1 MNESYGI
8 TATTAEL
15 VRLRGPNAG
24 SAIAPRGRVRT
35 ADAGHY
41 ASAFRGRGMEFEES
55 RIYQPGDDV
64 RTIDWRVSART
75 GRVHTKLFHEE
86 RERPV
91 LLLLDERPSMQFGT
105 RDAFKSVLAARAAA
119 TLAWTARDGG
129 DRVGAMILTGA
140 GHLEVPPRRS
150 EARLVHL
157 LRLIGDSTAE
167 RRENRTPTLAEG
179 VARLVR
185 VSRPGAFVFVI
196 SDFQDLDDESERQLG
211 HLAQRA
217 EVAALLVY
225 DELETT
231 APRGD
236 GLRVSDGSSVLRLE
250 TRDRRWCEEWQA
262 RFATRR
268 ERLERLCRRRGI
280 GFLTLGTGESCQG
293 LRADRLAAALRVR
306 KAVGGRS

>member
-15 VRLRGPNAG
+15 VRLRGP
-24 SAIAPRGRVRT
+24 SAASALAPRGRVRT
-35 ADAGHY
+35 TEAGHY

-64 RTIDWRVSART
+64 RTIDWRVSARS

-91 LLLLDERPSMQFGT
+91 LLLLDERPHMRFGT

-167 RRENRTPTLAEG
+167 RRADRTPTLAEG

-185 VSRPGAFVFVI
+185 VSRPGTFVFVI
-196 SDFQDLDDESERQLG
+196 SDFQDLDDEAERQLG
-211 HLAQRA
+211 RLAQRA
-217 EVAALLVY
+217 EVAAVLVY
-225 DELETT
+225 DDLETT
-231 APRGD
+231 APTGD

-250 TRDRRWCEEWQA
+250 TRDRQWSAEWQA
-262 RFATRR
+262 RFAARR

-280 GFLTLGTGESCQG
+280 AMLSLGTGESRQS
-293 LRADRLAAALRVR
+293 LRADRLAAALRVPTR
-306 KAVGGRS
+306 TGGRA